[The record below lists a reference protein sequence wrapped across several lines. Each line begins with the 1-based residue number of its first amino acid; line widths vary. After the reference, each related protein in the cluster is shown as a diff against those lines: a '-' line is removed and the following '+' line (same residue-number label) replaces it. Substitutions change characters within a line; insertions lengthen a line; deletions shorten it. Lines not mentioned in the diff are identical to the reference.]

1 MIRGAVYP
9 FMSALI
15 SQHPLKFTVFFES
28 KTKATNIKTQ
38 TKERNETKKKQKQ
51 KTKKRQKKKQQP
63 LRGVALL
70 QDCGNFLAVR
80 PQRILQFY
88 WLKVP

>member
-51 KTKKRQKKKQQP
+51 KTKKRQKKKNSNHCVVLHCCKIVVIFWRFD
-63 LRGVALL
+63 LREYYNSIG
-70 QDCGNFLAVR
+70 
-80 PQRILQFY
+80 
-88 WLKVP
+88 